1 MVVVVV
7 VVSTDYAIGDVS
19 KPSQDPL
26 VALHG
31 ILLADSF
38 LGRFGNVP
46 ALRYAPRNGY
56 QLLKNAKAASRCVQH
71 TLLPRRYLSTWRGL
85 TSCSCVHL
93 VVCVLYPHRAT
104 LSAVAFPNV
113 SPSSP
118 TRIASLNGRTVTVLN
133 ILSKVLEPS
142 LASRTAETY
151 VRGGVSKDGYPLL
164 QFSVIRPMLDYPSDA
179 VLQAQGSAVLHTLV
193 ANNAQWLAVCAGRAH
208 ILLLWL
214 PPLRAVYACVPQHA
228 ACCLSLP
235 WW

>member
-1 MVVVVV
+1 M
-7 VVSTDYAIGDVS
+7 
-19 KPSQDPL
+19 
-26 VALHG
+26 
-31 ILLADSF
+31 
-38 LGRFGNVP
+38 
-46 ALRYAPRNGY
+46 
-56 QLLKNAKAASRCVQH
+56 
-71 TLLPRRYLSTWRGL
+71 
-85 TSCSCVHL
+85 HL

-151 VRGGVSKDGYPLL
+151 VRGGGSKDGYPLL

-193 ANNAQWLAVCAGRAH
+193 ANNAQWLAVCAERAH
-208 ILLLWL
+208 LLLLWL
-214 PPLRAVYACVPQHA
+214 PPLRPV
-228 ACCLSLP
+228 
-235 WW
+235 